1 MVFAASSDRILH
13 RRRSSPKTLRGC
25 TGVLVLRALTLLGAN
40 AVWQRPAVAEAPAAH
55 ATPPPASQ
63 PGIVLYETHTQSQVT
78 EVDTIV
84 TYVTARRVRV
94 SHPSGHTI
102 LDLVRDRIVLLDP
115 AAKTYKEMPLQE
127 WEARVD
133 SAVGGAGSE
142 ESGESFEKVEGETSI
157 AGNACDRYHYY
168 GKRTILGTEEMV
180 EQQIWVA
187 RNLEVPAEGYEA
199 YRRALE
205 SIESIGSGRLRRRP
219 EGIVL
224 GVETRVERAGDPR
237 RATTEIESSTV
248 FRVEKKEL
256 PDALFTVPTGF
267 VREDSAAT
275 GGDTRAAPRGA
286 R

>member
-1 MVFAASSDRILH
+1 MVFAASCDRVPR
-13 RRRSSPKTLRGC
+13 RRRSSARPRRC
-25 TGVLVLRALTLLGAN
+25 TGVLVLRVLALPGA
-40 AVWQRPAVAEAPAAH
+40 VVVLQHSVLAETPAAA

-63 PGIVLYETHTQSQVT
+63 PGIVLYETHTQSQVA

-102 LDLVRDRIVLLDP
+102 LDLVRDRIVLLNP
-115 AAKTYKEMPLQE
+115 AEKTYKEMPLQE

-133 SAVGGAGSE
+133 SAVGGTGSG

-168 GKRTILGTEEMV
+168 GKRTILGAEELV
-180 EQQIWVA
+180 EQQIWIA
-187 RNLEVPAEGYEA
+187 RNLEVPAAGYEA

-224 GVETRVERAGDPR
+224 GVETRVQRAGDR
-237 RATTEIESSTV
+237 RSAVTEIESNTV
-248 FRVEKKEL
+248 FRVEKKDL

-267 VREDSAAT
+267 VRADSATT
-275 GGDTRAAPRGA
+275 GADTGAAPRGA